1 MEDNWGEWCEK
12 AANLLKA
19 ELAKKGVDYK
29 TLQSKL
35 AEIGIEVS
43 YGGLANRINR
53 GAYNMAFF
61 LQCMEALDIKEI
73 RL

>member
-1 MEDNWGEWCEK
+1 MEDGSNEWYEK
-12 AANLLKA
+12 SASLLKA
-19 ELAKKGVDYK
+19 ELARQGVDYK
-29 TLQSKL
+29 KLQIKL

-61 LQCMEALDIKEI
+61 LQCMDALGVKEF